1 MPGIWLLAS
10 GLQIGLKS
18 RTKLLSLLVQWS
30 PQSHTTFY
38 VAQVYLAQRLLLVRM
53 RLGLRHFWR
62 GRAGIQHSHAAVSVD
77 GGKDLL
83 RPWLGKPAGVT
94 TKRRNSF
101 EARAMDFV
109 VKTCAEV
116 CN

>member
-1 MPGIWLLAS
+1 
-10 GLQIGLKS
+10 
-18 RTKLLSLLVQWS
+18 
-30 PQSHTTFY
+30 
-38 VAQVYLAQRLLLVRM
+38 M

-101 EARAMDFV
+101 EAIVLDFV
-109 VKTCAEV
+109 EKLCDEIGKATCTVDFVFQCRSEERRVGKEWELGAEDGDV
-116 CN
+116 E